1 MHSQSVWLILIF
13 DILILNLLFNIF
25 DISIKM
31 SVFANVFLFRLHVY
45 NEYYA
50 YNLLTTHEKQ
60 AVDVY
65 TVIIS
70 T

>member
-1 MHSQSVWLILIF
+1 
-13 DILILNLLFNIF
+13 
-25 DISIKM
+25 M

-50 YNLLTTHEKQ
+50 YNLLKTHEKQ